1 MTTQF
6 PKETQQ
12 LVKFIEKQAFADE
25 DKKRWSEYLN
35 ENGLDQEILE
45 EVHKKFLQIPQESF
59 ANDWQRAQNNM
70 EFTKIQK
77 QWLLDQ
83 ASRNFKRSR

>member
-6 PKETQQ
+6 PRETQQ

-25 DKKRWSEYLN
+25 DKKRWTEFLT

-45 EVHKKFLQIPQESF
+45 EVHKKFLEIPKESF

-77 QWLLDQ
+77 QWRLDQ